1 MRHNDA
7 GGITL
12 RDDIADDCAI
22 SLRHFQTV
30 LAQEFDDRNRISHT
44 AVLQDLLDHR
54 RPDLEAT
61 FSIKIDFVDRTDC
74 SENCDLHKHRHR
86 AHSSVASGAFSSSD
100 YGRIGREMSFAF

>member
-1 MRHNDA
+1 MVLPGIPLSARRVGHGVRSMRHNDA

-30 LAQEFDDRNRISHT
+30 LAQEFGDRNRIRHT
-44 AVLQDLLDHR
+44 AVRQDLLDRR

-61 FSIKIDFVDRTDC
+61 
-74 SENCDLHKHRHR
+74 L
-86 AHSSVASGAFSSSD
+86 ASK
-100 YGRIGREMSFAF
+100 